1 VPTVSRL
8 SHLADGQIG
17 EVERILAN
25 AGEVPHDRNDCRQ
38 SFRRPEYR
46 LIERRSFWV
55 SGENRG
61 PNAF

>member
-1 VPTVSRL
+1 VPAVSRL
-8 SHLADGQIG
+8 SQLACSQTR
-17 EVERILAN
+17 EVKRILAN
-25 AGEVPHDRNDCRQ
+25 AGEVPDDRNDCRQ